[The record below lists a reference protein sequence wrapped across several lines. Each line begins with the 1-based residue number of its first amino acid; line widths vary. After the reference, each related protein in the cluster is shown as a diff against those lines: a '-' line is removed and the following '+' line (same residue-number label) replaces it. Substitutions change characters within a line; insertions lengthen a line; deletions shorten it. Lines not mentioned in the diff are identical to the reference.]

1 MLCNKI
7 KRGGILRNN
16 LKKCRTEKGYTQ
28 KQMAEILKITVTQY
42 QRIEK
47 GTSDGT
53 IKLWEKI
60 KVLLAQSIDY
70 LIENTSI

>member
-1 MLCNKI
+1 MLCNII

>member
-1 MLCNKI
+1 MRQN
-7 KRGGILRNN
+7 LR
-16 LKKCRTEKGYTQ
+16 KCRVAKGYTQ
-28 KQMAEILKITVTQY
+28 KQIADLLGITVTQY

-70 LIENTSI
+70 LIENSSI

>member
-1 MLCNKI
+1 M
-7 KRGGILRNN
+7 RNN

-28 KQMAEILKITVTQY
+28 KQMAQVLGITEKQY

-70 LIENTSI
+70 LIENTST

>member
-1 MLCNKI
+1 M
-7 KRGGILRNN
+7 RNN

-28 KQMAEILKITVTQY
+28 KQMAQILGITVTQY

-70 LIENTSI
+70 LIENTSN